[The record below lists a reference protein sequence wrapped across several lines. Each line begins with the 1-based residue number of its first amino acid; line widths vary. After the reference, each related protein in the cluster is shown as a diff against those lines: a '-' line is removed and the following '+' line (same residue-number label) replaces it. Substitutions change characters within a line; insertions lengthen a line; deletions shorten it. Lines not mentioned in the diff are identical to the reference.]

1 MENDCVLKNEKL
13 FSKKKHII
21 SCTTCLYY
29 ETSLCL
35 KDRNT
40 LKREDKQDKIRRDQE

>member
-13 FSKKKHII
+13 FSKKHII
-21 SCTTCLYY
+21 SCATCSYY

-35 KDRNT
+35 KDRDT
-40 LKREDKQDKIRRDQE
+40 LKKEDKHDKMRRDQE